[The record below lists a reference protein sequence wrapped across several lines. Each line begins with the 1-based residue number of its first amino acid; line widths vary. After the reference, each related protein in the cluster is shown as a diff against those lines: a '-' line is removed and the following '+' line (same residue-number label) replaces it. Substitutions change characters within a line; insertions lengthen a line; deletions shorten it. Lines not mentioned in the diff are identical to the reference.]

1 MKNQDACS
9 APTSV
14 HTYTHTHAPPAALCA
29 LLHSAVAVPAGHV
42 ALAVILSGVGCLV
55 LGAAGAVL
63 AVRSAVHQA
72 KRRERERQQVCNE

>member
-1 MKNQDACS
+1 MRMHHLLHS
-9 APTSV
+9 A
-14 HTYTHTHAPPAALCA
+14 
-29 LLHSAVAVPAGHV
+29 LHSAVAVPAGHV